1 MTRRFL
7 LLVLVPGISLFSCS
21 GKKSEDIIVLTGSST
36 VAPLVADAAVRFERF
51 HPGRRVEV
59 QTGGSSRGIADA
71 LSGRATFGMIS
82 RELKPDEAALTAH
95 CIAIDG
101 IGVIV
106 HRDNPVAAFTREDL
120 IDIYT
125 GKISN
130 WKTLAGK
137 DTPITVAN
145 KAEGRATLEVFLEY
159 TGLDSADIV
168 ASIVVGENQQ
178 AIKTVVADP
187 NAIAYVSIGAAAG
200 EAAAGTPVKLAS
212 CDGVEPTHE
221 NVATGRYPIMRPL
234 QLVTRGEIP
243 ASAREFLGFL
253 SAPANRD
260 LIEAHLYVPI
270 TK

>member
-1 MTRRFL
+1 MRIALLFL
-7 LLVLVPGISLFSCS
+7 VIAIGLVSCS
-21 GKKSEDIIVLTGSST
+21 GKRSEDTIVLTGSST
-36 VAPLVADAAVRFERF
+36 VAPLVADAAMRFEKT

-71 LSGRATFGMIS
+71 LSGRAIFGMIS

-95 CIAIDG
+95 RIAIDG

-106 HRDNPVAAFTREDL
+106 HRDNPVSAFTREDL
-120 IDIYT
+120 INIYT

-130 WKTLAGK
+130 WKSLEGNDA
-137 DTPITVAN
+137 PITVAN

-178 AIKTVVADP
+178 AIRTVVVDP
-187 NAIAYVSIGAAAG
+187 NAIAYVSIGAAAN

-212 CDGVEPTHE
+212 CDGVEPTRE
-221 NVATGRYPIMRPL
+221 NVAAGKFPIMRPL

-243 ASAREFLGFL
+243 ASAHEFLDFL
-253 SAPANRD
+253 TAPANRD